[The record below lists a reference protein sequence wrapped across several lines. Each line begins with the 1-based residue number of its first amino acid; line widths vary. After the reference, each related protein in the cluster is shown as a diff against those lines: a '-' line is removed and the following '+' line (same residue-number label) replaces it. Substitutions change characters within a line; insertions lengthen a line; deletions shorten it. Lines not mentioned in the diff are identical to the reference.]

1 MLSSAKVKKKPHGDA
16 EFSARHYTGPKQIR
30 WFFDDETSTENEAIK
45 RIVNRQTNNR
55 KGVSYWMGAYSELM
69 AYGDGLQEKFCQI
82 ITIGG
87 KANILEANN
96 L

>member
-1 MLSSAKVKKKPHGDA
+1 
-16 EFSARHYTGPKQIR
+16 
-30 WFFDDETSTENEAIK
+30 
-45 RIVNRQTNNR
+45 
-55 KGVSYWMGAYSELM
+55 M
-69 AYGDGLQEKFCQI
+69 AYGDGLQEKFCRI